1 MDKKDVRILVVDDE
15 PMMADSLKQ
24 NLIEEGY
31 SVDIAATGTEAIEL
45 FDQGGH
51 HLAICDLYLP
61 DMDGLEVMR
70 HIKDTRPTH
79 RSNCCYRPW
88 HGGQSS
94 RSNAR
99 PGRLILWKRT
109 TLNLKT
115 LQRRI
120 ENALKQREL
129 VTENANMRRQLST
142 RSEYFNII
150 GSAKSMQTIYETIE
164 SVAKSD
170 ANVLIVGESGTGKE
184 LIANAIHY
192 QSLRSKKP
200 FIKVNC
206 AALPKEL
213 IESELFGHT
222 KGAFTGAHAEKEG
235 LVQHAAGGSLMLD
248 EIAEMPVEL
257 QPKLLR
263 VLQERSYRKIGSE
276 KTYAVDFRLIS
287 STNRPPADAI
297 RDGLLRDDLFYR
309 ISTITI
315 HVPPLRERNEDIQLL
330 TEHFLHMYTQKY
342 DRQIAG
348 CFPGSIPKIVWP
360 WWPGNVRELQ
370 NVIERAVLLAKGN
383 RIEPVDLPFDN
394 GSLPEGSP
402 AGLGWDVPP
411 NMTLEDIERLVIE
424 KTLQRTGGNKQAA
437 ANLLGIYRPRL
448 YSKIRKYNIDV
459 ASSNVRLNNFIPTC
473 QPLNETE
480 LEVGPLIG
488 GRLQSIDALRGI
500 AALGVVLYH
509 AVLQTP
515 NLVPNNFFRWPVNLL
530 QFVSSFGYI
539 GVFLFFVISGFCIHL
554 QWAKSRAAGK
564 PSRFSLEPSGDA
576 EFAGFILLT

>member
-1 MDKKDVRILVVDDE
+1 VEKKDVRILVVDDE
-15 PMMADSLKQ
+15 PTMADSLKQ
-24 NLIEEGY
+24 NLMEEGY
-31 SVDIAATGTEAIEL
+31 SVDTAATGAEAIEL

-51 HLAICDLYLP
+51 HVAICDLQLP
-61 DMDGLEVMR
+61 DIDGLEVMR
-70 HIKDTRPTH
+70 HIKDARPTTEVIVVTG
-79 RSNCCYRPW
+79 
-88 HGGQSS
+88 HGSVPKAVEATKAG
-94 RSNAR
+94 AFDFVDK
-99 PGRLILWKRT
+99 PFDFEE
-109 TLNLKT
+109 
-115 LQRRI
+115 LQLRV

-129 VTENANMRRQLST
+129 LAENANMRRQLST
-142 RSEYFNII
+142 RAEYFNII
-150 GSAKSMQTIYETIE
+150 GSSKPMQTIYETIE

-192 QSLRSKKP
+192 NSLRARKP

-222 KGAFTGAHAEKEG
+222 KGAFTGAHADKEG

-276 KTYAVDFRLIS
+276 KTFAVDFRLIS

-315 HVPPLRERNEDIQLL
+315 HVPPLRDRSEDIQLL
-330 TEHFLHMYTQKY
+330 TEHFLHMYAQKY
-342 DRQIAG
+342 DRSIAG
-348 CFPGSIPKIVWP
+348 VSQAAYQRLFGHA
-360 WWPGNVRELQ
+360 WPGNVRELQ

-402 AGLGWDVPP
+402 AGTGWDVPP

-459 ASSNVRLNNFIPTC
+459 A
-473 QPLNETE
+473 
-480 LEVGPLIG
+480 G
-488 GRLQSIDALRGI
+488 
-500 AALGVVLYH
+500 
-509 AVLQTP
+509 
-515 NLVPNNFFRWPVNLL
+515 LV
-530 QFVSSFGYI
+530 S
-539 GVFLFFVISGFCIHL
+539 
-554 QWAKSRAAGK
+554 A
-564 PSRFSLEPSGDA
+564 
-576 EFAGFILLT
+576 

>member
-1 MDKKDVRILVVDDE
+1 LDKKDVRILVVDDE
-15 PMMADSLKQ
+15 PTMADSLKQ
-24 NLIEEGY
+24 NLMEEGY
-31 SVDIAATGTEAIEL
+31 SVDTAATGAEAIEL

-51 HLAICDLYLP
+51 HVAICDLQLP
-61 DMDGLEVMR
+61 DIDGLEVMR
-70 HIKDTRPTH
+70 HIKDARPTTDVIVVTA
-79 RSNCCYRPW
+79 
-88 HGGQSS
+88 HGSVAKAVEATKAG
-94 RSNAR
+94 AFDFVDK
-99 PGRLILWKRT
+99 PFDFEE
-109 TLNLKT
+109 
-115 LQRRI
+115 LQLRV
-120 ENALKQREL
+120 ENALKQRAL
-129 VTENANMRRQLST
+129 IAENANMRRQLST

-150 GSAKSMQTIYETIE
+150 GSSKPMQTIYETIE

-192 QSLRSKKP
+192 NSLRARNP

-222 KGAFTGAHAEKEG
+222 KGAFTGAHADKEG

-315 HVPPLRERNEDIQLL
+315 HVPPLRDRSEDIQLL
-330 TEHFLHMYTQKY
+330 TEHFLHMYAQKY
-342 DRQIAG
+342 DRAIAG
-348 CFPGSIPKIVWP
+348 VSQAAYQRLFGHA
-360 WWPGNVRELQ
+360 WPGNVRELQ

-383 RIEPVDLPFDN
+383 RVEPVDLPFDN
-394 GSLPEGSP
+394 GSFPEGSP
-402 AGLGWDVPP
+402 AGTGWDVPA

-459 ASSNVRLNNFIPTC
+459 A
-473 QPLNETE
+473 
-480 LEVGPLIG
+480 
-488 GRLQSIDALRGI
+488 AL
-500 AALGVVLYH
+500 
-509 AVLQTP
+509 
-515 NLVPNNFFRWPVNLL
+515 
-530 QFVSSFGYI
+530 VS
-539 GVFLFFVISGFCIHL
+539 
-554 QWAKSRAAGK
+554 A
-564 PSRFSLEPSGDA
+564 
-576 EFAGFILLT
+576 

>member
-1 MDKKDVRILVVDDE
+1 MDNKEVRILIVDDE
-15 PMMADSLKQ
+15 PTMTESLKQ
-24 NLIEEGY
+24 NLAEEGY
-31 SVDIAATGTEAIEL
+31 SVDTAATGAEAIEF

-51 HLAICDLYLP
+51 HLAICDLQLP
-61 DMDGLEVMR
+61 DIDGLEVMR
-70 HIKDTRPTH
+70 HIKDARPTTEVIVITG
-79 RSNCCYRPW
+79 
-88 HGGQSS
+88 HGSVAKAVEATKAGAFDFVDKPFDFEELHL
-94 RSNAR
+94 RV
-99 PGRLILWKRT
+99 
-109 TLNLKT
+109 
-115 LQRRI
+115 

-129 VTENANMRRQLST
+129 LAENANMRRQLST

-150 GSAKSMQTIYETIE
+150 GAAKSMQTIYETIE

-192 QSLRSKKP
+192 NSLRARKP

-222 KGAFTGAHAEKEG
+222 KGAFTGAHADKEG

-287 STNRPPADAI
+287 STNQPPADAI

-330 TEHFLHMYTQKY
+330 TEHFLQMYAQKY
-342 DRQIAG
+342 DRQISGVSQAAYQRL
-348 CFPGSIPKIVWP
+348 FSHT
-360 WWPGNVRELQ
+360 WPGNVRELQ
-370 NVIERAVLLAKGN
+370 NVIERAVLLAKAN

-394 GSLPEGSP
+394 GSLPDGSP
-402 AGLGWDVPP
+402 AGAGWDVPP

-459 ASSNVRLNNFIPTC
+459 
-473 QPLNETE
+473 
-480 LEVGPLIG
+480 G
-488 GRLQSIDALRGI
+488 ALLS
-500 AALGVVLYH
+500 A
-509 AVLQTP
+509 
-515 NLVPNNFFRWPVNLL
+515 
-530 QFVSSFGYI
+530 
-539 GVFLFFVISGFCIHL
+539 
-554 QWAKSRAAGK
+554 
-564 PSRFSLEPSGDA
+564 
-576 EFAGFILLT
+576 

>member
-1 MDKKDVRILVVDDE
+1 MEKKDVRILVVDDE
-15 PMMADSLKQ
+15 PMMADSLKK
-24 NLIEEGY
+24 NLLEEGY
-31 SVDIAATGTEAIEL
+31 SVDTAATGAEAIAL

-51 HLAICDLYLP
+51 HLAICDLQLP

-70 HIKDTRPTH
+70 HMKDARALTEVIVLTGHATVARAVEATRAGAFDFVEKD
-79 RSNCCYRPW
+79 NFEFE
-88 HGGQSS
+88 
-94 RSNAR
+94 
-99 PGRLILWKRT
+99 
-109 TLNLKT
+109 T

-222 KGAFTGAHAEKEG
+222 KGAFTGAHADKEG

-315 HVPPLRERNEDIQLL
+315 HVPPLRDRSEDIQLL
-330 TEHFLHMYTQKY
+330 TEHFLHMYAQKY
-342 DRQIAG
+342 DRQIGGVSQAAYQRLFG
-348 CFPGSIPKIVWP
+348 HA
-360 WWPGNVRELQ
+360 WPGNVRELQ

-383 RIEPVDLPFDN
+383 RVEPVDLPFDN
-394 GSLPEGSP
+394 GALPEGSP
-402 AGLGWDVPP
+402 AGAGWDVPP

-424 KTLQRTGGNKQAA
+424 KTLQRTSGNKQAA

-459 ASSNVRLNNFIPTC
+459 ASLMST
-473 QPLNETE
+473 
-480 LEVGPLIG
+480 
-488 GRLQSIDALRGI
+488 
-500 AALGVVLYH
+500 
-509 AVLQTP
+509 
-515 NLVPNNFFRWPVNLL
+515 
-530 QFVSSFGYI
+530 
-539 GVFLFFVISGFCIHL
+539 
-554 QWAKSRAAGK
+554 
-564 PSRFSLEPSGDA
+564 
-576 EFAGFILLT
+576 

>member
-1 MDKKDVRILVVDDE
+1 VEKKDVRILVVEDD
-15 PMMADSLKQ
+15 PTSADGLKQ

-31 SVDIAATGTEAIEL
+31 SVDTAATGAEAIEL

-51 HLAICDLYLP
+51 HLAICDLRLP
-61 DMDGLEVMR
+61 DIDGLDVMR
-70 HIKDTRPTH
+70 HIKD
-79 RSNCCYRPW
+79 
-88 HGGQSS
+88 
-94 RSNAR
+94 AR
-99 PGRLILWKRT
+99 PNTEVIVVTSHGSVAKAVEATKAGAFDFVDKPFELEE
-109 TLNLKT
+109 
-115 LQRRI
+115 LQLRV

-129 VTENANMRRQLST
+129 LTENANMRRQLST
-142 RSEYFNII
+142 RAEYFNII
-150 GSAKSMQTIYETIE
+150 GSAKPMQTIYETIE

-192 QSLRSKKP
+192 NSLRARKP

-222 KGAFTGAHAEKEG
+222 KGAFTGAHADKEG

-315 HVPPLRERNEDIQLL
+315 HVPPLRDRSEDIQLL
-330 TEHFLHMYTQKY
+330 TEHFLHMYAQKY
-342 DRQIAG
+342 DRQIGGVSQAAYQRL
-348 CFPGSIPKIVWP
+348 FSHA
-360 WWPGNVRELQ
+360 WPGNVRELQ

-383 RIEPVDLPFDN
+383 RVEPVDLPFDN
-394 GSLPEGSP
+394 GSLPEGST
-402 AGLGWDVPP
+402 AETGWDVPP

-459 ASSNVRLNNFIPTC
+459 A
-473 QPLNETE
+473 
-480 LEVGPLIG
+480 
-488 GRLQSIDALRGI
+488 AL
-500 AALGVVLYH
+500 
-509 AVLQTP
+509 
-515 NLVPNNFFRWPVNLL
+515 
-530 QFVSSFGYI
+530 VS
-539 GVFLFFVISGFCIHL
+539 
-554 QWAKSRAAGK
+554 A
-564 PSRFSLEPSGDA
+564 
-576 EFAGFILLT
+576 

>member
-1 MDKKDVRILVVDDE
+1 MKTTGTASLREEQKVEHKDLRILVIDDE
-15 PMMADSLKQ
+15 PVMADSLRT
-24 NLIEEGY
+24 NLMDEGY
-31 SVDIAATGTEAIEL
+31 SVDTAATGAEAIEL

-51 HLAICDLYLP
+51 HLAICDLQLP

-70 HIKDTRPTH
+70 HMKDARPTTEVIVVTGYG
-79 RSNCCYRPW
+79 SV
-88 HGGQSS
+88 
-94 RSNAR
+94 AR
-99 PGRLILWKRT
+99 AVEATKAGAFYFVEKPFDFEEIQPLVDK
-109 TLNLKT
+109 
-115 LQRRI
+115 
-120 ENALKQREL
+120 ALERREL
-129 VTENANMRRQLST
+129 VAEAANMRRQLST

-150 GSAKSMQTIYETIE
+150 GASKAMQTIYETIE

-192 QSLRSKKP
+192 NSLRSKKP

-222 KGAFTGAHAEKEG
+222 KGAFTGAHADKEG

-276 KTYAVDFRLIS
+276 KTFAVDFRLIS

-297 RDGLLRDDLFYR
+297 RDGVLRDDLFYR

-330 TEHFLHMYTQKY
+330 TEHFLHIYAQKY
-342 DRQIAG
+342 ER
-348 CFPGSIPKIVWP
+348 SITGVSQAAYQRLFGHS
-360 WWPGNVRELQ
+360 WPGNVRELQ
-370 NVIERAVLLAKGN
+370 NVIERAVLLAKASK
-383 RIEPVDLPFDN
+383 IEPIDLPFDN
-394 GSLPEGSP
+394 GSLPEGAT
-402 AGLGWDVPP
+402 AGAEWDVPP

-424 KTLQRTGGNKQAA
+424 RTLQRTGGNKQAA

-459 ASSNVRLNNFIPTC
+459 N
-473 QPLNETE
+473 
-480 LEVGPLIG
+480 
-488 GRLQSIDALRGI
+488 
-500 AALGVVLYH
+500 
-509 AVLQTP
+509 
-515 NLVPNNFFRWPVNLL
+515 
-530 QFVSSFGYI
+530 
-539 GVFLFFVISGFCIHL
+539 
-554 QWAKSRAAGK
+554 
-564 PSRFSLEPSGDA
+564 SLA
-576 EFAGFILLT
+576 TA